1 MAELQVDNLPQH
13 SLEELKTAQKVL
25 SKELR
30 HKKAEEKE
38 AETLHKL
45 AAKHGY
51 NLTKEVVKPE
61 EKQADGKPVEV
72 KPAAAAPFKM

>member
-13 SLEELKTAQKVL
+13 NLEELKTAQKVL

-61 EKQADGKPVEV
+61 EKKAEGKPVEV
-72 KPAAAAPFKM
+72 KPVAAAPFKM

>member
-45 AAKHGY
+45 AAK
-51 NLTKEVVKPE
+51 
-61 EKQADGKPVEV
+61 
-72 KPAAAAPFKM
+72 PAITLPRR

>member
-1 MAELQVDNLPQH
+1 MTELQFDNL
-13 SLEELKTAQKVL
+13 SLQTLEKLKTAQKVL

-61 EKQADGKPVEV
+61 EKKAEGKPVEV

>member
-1 MAELQVDNLPQH
+1 
-13 SLEELKTAQKVL
+13 L

-51 NLTKEVVKPE
+51 NLTKEVVKPNR
-61 EKQADGKPVEV
+61 EKDGREKPVEV
-72 KPAAAAPFKM
+72 KLVAAVPFKM